1 MDLGLLSAARLASLA
16 SGRGG
21 VPATEE
27 WPLVLAL
34 LALLAFLG
42 TRLLIALGLTKVE
55 ALLVAALS
63 PLLVLVDAPLGRL
76 STNVSL
82 AANLAG
88 CLIPSAVAIK
98 ILLERRIPVAEGVF
112 LVGVGVV
119 VSYFSSHVVPDR
131 GVLLQYRI
139 PALVVGFVA
148 AALLYR
154 ETEKAGAAGFMAGSL
169 GVVFGADVFR
179 LSELTDGA
187 GRVILGGA
195 GLLDGILLVAVL
207 AAAIGELIAMV
218 LRTVVGTKAPS
229 APPV

>member
-1 MDLGLLSAARLASLA
+1 MEFVSAARLASLA

-21 VPATEE
+21 VPAAEE

-34 LALLAFLG
+34 LAFLAFVG
-42 TRLLIALGLTKVE
+42 TRLLMALGLTRVE

-76 STNVSL
+76 SPTVSL

-88 CLIPSAVAIK
+88 CLIPSAVALK
-98 ILLERRIPVAEGVF
+98 VLLERRIPFAEGFF
-112 LVGVGVV
+112 LVGVGIV

-139 PALVVGFVA
+139 PALVVGVLA
-148 AALLYR
+148 AGLLYR
-154 ETEKAGAAGFMAGSL
+154 HPERAGAAGFTAGAL
-169 GVVFGADVFR
+169 GVVFGADVLR
-179 LSELTDGA
+179 LSELSGGA

-207 AAAIGELIAMV
+207 AAAIGELVAMV
-218 LRTVVGTKAPS
+218 LRTVVGVRRPV